1 MTRFTRDE
9 YEARWKK
16 VHAEMKRLGFEAA
29 VIWSRSGGG
38 YDRAGNVLWL
48 TDYATHASGQEP
60 SFGWNVGSSFAAV
73 LMRPGYEPELH
84 TIESLAGILDG
95 TVACGEKHQHGNL
108 AAGVAQRVRELG
120 LIDNIC
126 YVGDDTLPADF
137 HRLMIAAAP
146 EIRWTP
152 CDHLLYRP
160 QLIKSPAE
168 LDAYREAGEVAGKAL
183 GAMMEALIAGEMET
197 EAAARAA
204 GIIMRAGGGFHRL
217 SMNHGPGSRAQMWS
231 DPFYSFSK
239 SRPQKGDI
247 VRGWVYGPIMHGYWI
262 DPGRTAV
269 CGNKPTAAQKRVIED
284 CAMVVEELRGMYRPG
299 LTARDIG
306 KAGDKLAQKVGFFD
320 SEQGLGQWPIY
331 GHGTGTFWQ
340 FPVPVFAKEA
350 ETLDPEIQLVDTPYE
365 AGMVVSSEFF
375 LSDPEGGSAAFE
387 QNFIITET
395 GQELLTKTPMIWW

>member
-1 MTRFTRDE
+1 MIRFTRDE

-60 SFGWNVGSSFAAV
+60 NFGWNVGSSFAAV
-73 LMRPGYEPELH
+73 LMRPGHEPELH
-84 TIESLAGILDG
+84 TIESLAGIPDG
-95 TVACGEKHQHGNL
+95 TVACGEKHQHDNL
-108 AAGVAQRVRELG
+108 AAGVAQRVRALG
-120 LIDNIC
+120 LTENIC
-126 YVGDDTLPADF
+126 YVGEDTLPVDF
-137 HRLMIAAAP
+137 YRLMIAAAP

-204 GIIMRAGGGFHRL
+204 GIIMRAGGGFHRV
-217 SMNHGPGSRAQMWS
+217 SVNHGPASRAQMWS

-239 SRPQKGDI
+239 SRPEHGDI

-262 DPGRTAV
+262 DPAERR
-269 CGNKPTAAQKRVIED
+269 CAATSR
-284 CAMVVEELRGMYRPG
+284 
-299 LTARDIG
+299 ARHRSG
-306 KAGDKLAQKVGFFD
+306 
-320 SEQGLGQWPIY
+320 
-331 GHGTGTFWQ
+331 
-340 FPVPVFAKEA
+340 
-350 ETLDPEIQLVDTPYE
+350 
-365 AGMVVSSEFF
+365 
-375 LSDPEGGSAAFE
+375 
-387 QNFIITET
+387 
-395 GQELLTKTPMIWW
+395 